1 MSAQNNGSG
10 ASDFVSGLQDA
21 VRQNPVS
28 AALVGMG
35 LLWMFTGGNRLS
47 TAAAFFPAVA
57 KGAAAGAADGL
68 LRTAGVVSAAGEG
81 VKSLGERFV
90 DGVRDTLSE
99 ATAATGDA
107 ATRSV
112 EGVKSV
118 AAQSAAQLRS
128 TTAEIGAA
136 DYGVGQLQQNLKQT
150 FERQPLLLGAIG
162 LAIGA
167 GMASAFAATQFEKDA
182 VGFSVCSITL
192 PDPDQRCGGS
202 SQVLRHYS
210 RFSQA
215 AAENGESR
223 ILVGY
228 HFRKAVE
235 DGIVHGT
242 KIGNRAV
249 SLFLRRSR

>member
-10 ASDFVSGLQDA
+10 AGDFVSGLQDA

-182 VGFSVCSITL
+182 VGETAERVT
-192 PDPDQRCGGS
+192 DQLKEMATT
-202 SQVLRHYS
+202 QVDRAT
-210 RFSQA
+210 A
-215 AAENGESR
+215 AAERTLEAIKDEAQAQGLTAAAAKE
-223 ILVGY
+223 G
-228 HFRKAVE
+228 AAA
-235 DGIVHGT
+235 
-242 KIGNRAV
+242 IGKKVKNVAAAA
-249 SLFLRRSR
+249 RSKS

>member
-10 ASDFVSGLQDA
+10 AGDFVSGLQDA

-136 DYGVGQLQQNLKQT
+136 NYGVGQLQQNLKQT

-182 VGFSVCSITL
+182 VGETAERVT
-192 PDPDQRCGGS
+192 DQLKEMATT
-202 SQVLRHYS
+202 QVDRAT
-210 RFSQA
+210 A
-215 AAENGESR
+215 AAERTVEAIKDEAQAQGLTAAAAKEGAAA
-223 ILVGY
+223 IG
-228 HFRKAVE
+228 RKVKTVA
-235 DGIVHGT
+235 
-242 KIGNRAV
+242 AAA
-249 SLFLRRSR
+249 RSKS

>member
-182 VGFSVCSITL
+182 VGETAERVT
-192 PDPDQRCGGS
+192 DQLKEMATT
-202 SQVLRHYS
+202 QVDRAT
-210 RFSQA
+210 A
-215 AAENGESR
+215 AAERTLEAIKDEAQAQGLTAAAARE
-223 ILVGY
+223 G
-228 HFRKAVE
+228 AAA
-235 DGIVHGT
+235 
-242 KIGNRAV
+242 IGKKVKTVAAAA
-249 SLFLRRSR
+249 RSKS

>member
-182 VGFSVCSITL
+182 VGETAERVT
-192 PDPDQRCGGS
+192 DQLKEMATT
-202 SQVLRHYS
+202 QVDRAT
-210 RFSQA
+210 A
-215 AAENGESR
+215 AAERTVEAIKDEAQAQGLTAAAAKEGAAA
-223 ILVGY
+223 IG
-228 HFRKAVE
+228 RKVKTVA
-235 DGIVHGT
+235 
-242 KIGNRAV
+242 AAA
-249 SLFLRRSR
+249 RSKS

>member
-10 ASDFVSGLQDA
+10 AGDFVSGLQDA

-107 ATRSV
+107 VTRNM

-136 DYGVGQLQQNLKQT
+136 EYGVGQLQQNLKQT

-182 VGFSVCSITL
+182 VGETAERVT
-192 PDPDQRCGGS
+192 DQLKEMATT
-202 SQVLRHYS
+202 QVDKAT
-210 RFSQA
+210 A
-215 AAENGESR
+215 AAERTLEAIKDEAQAQGLTAAAAKE
-223 ILVGY
+223 G
-228 HFRKAVE
+228 AAA
-235 DGIVHGT
+235 
-242 KIGNRAV
+242 IGKKVKTVAAAA
-249 SLFLRRSR
+249 RSKS

>member
-10 ASDFVSGLQDA
+10 AGDFVSGLQDA

-107 ATRSV
+107 ATRTV
-112 EGVKSV
+112 EGVNSV

-182 VGFSVCSITL
+182 VGETAERVT
-192 PDPDQRCGGS
+192 DQLKEMATT
-202 SQVLRHYS
+202 QVDRAT
-210 RFSQA
+210 A
-215 AAENGESR
+215 AAERTVDAIKEEAQAQGLTAAAAKEGAAA
-223 ILVGY
+223 IGKKV
-228 HFRKAVE
+228 K
-235 DGIVHGT
+235 IV
-242 KIGNRAV
+242 AAAA
-249 SLFLRRSR
+249 RSKS

>member
-167 GMASAFAATQFEKDA
+167 GMAGAFAATQFEKDA
-182 VGFSVCSITL
+182 VGETAERVT
-192 PDPDQRCGGS
+192 DQLKEMATT
-202 SQVLRHYS
+202 QVDRAT
-210 RFSQA
+210 A
-215 AAENGESR
+215 AAERTVEAIKDEAQAQGLTAAAAKEGAAA
-223 ILVGY
+223 IG
-228 HFRKAVE
+228 RKVKTVA
-235 DGIVHGT
+235 
-242 KIGNRAV
+242 AAA
-249 SLFLRRSR
+249 RSKS

>member
-10 ASDFVSGLQDA
+10 AGDFVSGLQDA

-68 LRTAGVVSAAGEG
+68 LRSAGVVSAAGEG

-90 DGVRDTLSE
+90 DGVRDTLSD

-107 ATRSV
+107 ATRTV
-112 EGVKSV
+112 EGVKDVASQSV
-118 AAQSAAQLRS
+118 AQLRS

-182 VGFSVCSITL
+182 VGETAERVT
-192 PDPDQRCGGS
+192 DQLKEMATT
-202 SQVLRHYS
+202 QVGRAT
-210 RFSQA
+210 A
-215 AAENGESR
+215 AAERTLDAIKEEAQVQGLTAAAAKE
-223 ILVGY
+223 G
-228 HFRKAVE
+228 AAA
-235 DGIVHGT
+235 
-242 KIGNRAV
+242 IGKKVKNVASAARAKP
-249 SLFLRRSR
+249 

>member
-10 ASDFVSGLQDA
+10 AGDFVSGLQDA

-68 LRTAGVVSAAGEG
+68 LRSAGVVSAAGEG

-107 ATRSV
+107 ATRTL

-118 AAQSAAQLRS
+118 ASQSVPQLRS
-128 TTAEIGAA
+128 TTAEVGAA

-167 GMASAFAATQFEKDA
+167 AMASAFAATQLEKDA
-182 VGFSVCSITL
+182 VGETAERVT
-192 PDPDQRCGGS
+192 DQLKEMATT
-202 SQVLRHYS
+202 QVDRAT
-210 RFSQA
+210 A
-215 AAENGESR
+215 AAERTLDAIKEEAQVQGLTAAAAKE
-223 ILVGY
+223 G
-228 HFRKAVE
+228 AAA
-235 DGIVHGT
+235 
-242 KIGNRAV
+242 IGKKVKNVASAARGK
-249 SLFLRRSR
+249 S

>member
-10 ASDFVSGLQDA
+10 AGDFVSGLQDA

-182 VGFSVCSITL
+182 VGETAERVT
-192 PDPDQRCGGS
+192 DQLKEMATT
-202 SQVLRHYS
+202 QVDRAT
-210 RFSQA
+210 A
-215 AAENGESR
+215 AAERTLEAIKDEAQAQGLTAAAARE
-223 ILVGY
+223 G
-228 HFRKAVE
+228 AAA
-235 DGIVHGT
+235 
-242 KIGNRAV
+242 IGKKVKTVAAAA
-249 SLFLRRSR
+249 RSKS

>member
-1 MSAQNNGSG
+1 MSAQSNGSG
-10 ASDFVSGLQDA
+10 AGDFVSGLQDA

-112 EGVKSV
+112 EGVRSV

-128 TTAEIGAA
+128 TSAEIGAA

-182 VGFSVCSITL
+182 VGETAERVT
-192 PDPDQRCGGS
+192 DQLKEIATT
-202 SQVLRHYS
+202 QVDRAT
-210 RFSQA
+210 A
-215 AAENGESR
+215 AAGRTLEAIKDEAQAQGLTAAAAKE
-223 ILVGY
+223 G
-228 HFRKAVE
+228 AAA
-235 DGIVHGT
+235 
-242 KIGNRAV
+242 IGKKVKSVAAAA
-249 SLFLRRSR
+249 RSKS

>member
-10 ASDFVSGLQDA
+10 AGDFVSGLQDA

-182 VGFSVCSITL
+182 VGETAERVT
-192 PDPDQRCGGS
+192 DQLKEMATT
-202 SQVLRHYS
+202 QVDRVT
-210 RFSQA
+210 A
-215 AAENGESR
+215 AAERTVDAIKEEAQAQGLTAAAAKE
-223 ILVGY
+223 G
-228 HFRKAVE
+228 AAA
-235 DGIVHGT
+235 
-242 KIGNRAV
+242 IGKKVKTVAAAA
-249 SLFLRRSR
+249 RSKS

>member
-1 MSAQNNGSG
+1 MSAQSNGSG
-10 ASDFVSGLQDA
+10 AGDFVSGLQDA

-182 VGFSVCSITL
+182 VGETAERVT
-192 PDPDQRCGGS
+192 DQLKEIATT
-202 SQVLRHYS
+202 QVDRAT
-210 RFSQA
+210 A
-215 AAENGESR
+215 AAGRTLEAIKDEAQAQGLTAAAAKE
-223 ILVGY
+223 G
-228 HFRKAVE
+228 AAA
-235 DGIVHGT
+235 
-242 KIGNRAV
+242 IGKKVKNVAAAA
-249 SLFLRRSR
+249 RSKS

>member
-107 ATRSV
+107 ATRTV
-112 EGVKSV
+112 EGVNSV

-182 VGFSVCSITL
+182 VGETAERVT
-192 PDPDQRCGGS
+192 DQLKEMATT
-202 SQVLRHYS
+202 QVDRAT
-210 RFSQA
+210 A
-215 AAENGESR
+215 AAERTVDAIKEEAQAQGLTAAAAKEGAAA
-223 ILVGY
+223 IGKKV
-228 HFRKAVE
+228 K
-235 DGIVHGT
+235 IV
-242 KIGNRAV
+242 AAAA
-249 SLFLRRSR
+249 RSKS

>member
-182 VGFSVCSITL
+182 VGETAERVT
-192 PDPDQRCGGS
+192 DQLKEMATT
-202 SQVLRHYS
+202 QVDRAT
-210 RFSQA
+210 A
-215 AAENGESR
+215 AAERTLEAIKDEAQAQGLTAAAAKE
-223 ILVGY
+223 G
-228 HFRKAVE
+228 AAA
-235 DGIVHGT
+235 
-242 KIGNRAV
+242 IGKKVKTVAAAA
-249 SLFLRRSR
+249 RSKS

>member
-10 ASDFVSGLQDA
+10 AGDFVSGLQDA

-68 LRTAGVVSAAGEG
+68 LRPAGVVSAAGEG

-182 VGFSVCSITL
+182 VGETAERVT
-192 PDPDQRCGGS
+192 DQLKEMATT
-202 SQVLRHYS
+202 QVDRAT
-210 RFSQA
+210 A
-215 AAENGESR
+215 AAERTVEAIKDEAQAQGLTAAAAREGAAA
-223 ILVGY
+223 IGKKV
-228 HFRKAVE
+228 KAV
-235 DGIVHGT
+235 
-242 KIGNRAV
+242 AAAA
-249 SLFLRRSR
+249 RSKS

>member
-1 MSAQNNGSG
+1 
-10 ASDFVSGLQDA
+10 LQDA

-107 ATRSV
+107 ATRTV
-112 EGVKSV
+112 EGVNSV

-182 VGFSVCSITL
+182 VGETAERVT
-192 PDPDQRCGGS
+192 DQLKEMATT
-202 SQVLRHYS
+202 QVDRVT
-210 RFSQA
+210 A
-215 AAENGESR
+215 AAERTVDAIKEEAQAQGLTAAAAKE
-223 ILVGY
+223 G
-228 HFRKAVE
+228 AAA
-235 DGIVHGT
+235 
-242 KIGNRAV
+242 IGKKVKTVAAAA
-249 SLFLRRSR
+249 RSKS

>member
-107 ATRSV
+107 ATRCV

-182 VGFSVCSITL
+182 VGETAERVT
-192 PDPDQRCGGS
+192 DQLKEMATT
-202 SQVLRHYS
+202 QVDRVT
-210 RFSQA
+210 A
-215 AAENGESR
+215 AAERTVDAIKEEAQAQGLTAAAAKEGAAA
-223 ILVGY
+223 IGKKV
-228 HFRKAVE
+228 K
-235 DGIVHGT
+235 IV
-242 KIGNRAV
+242 AAAA
-249 SLFLRRSR
+249 RSKS

>member
-182 VGFSVCSITL
+182 VGETAERVT
-192 PDPDQRCGGS
+192 DQLKEMATT
-202 SQVLRHYS
+202 QVDRAT
-210 RFSQA
+210 A
-215 AAENGESR
+215 AAERTLEAIKDEAQAQGLTAAAAKEGAAA
-223 ILVGY
+223 IG
-228 HFRKAVE
+228 RKVKTVA
-235 DGIVHGT
+235 
-242 KIGNRAV
+242 AAA
-249 SLFLRRSR
+249 RSKS

>member
-10 ASDFVSGLQDA
+10 AGDFVSGLQDA

-68 LRTAGVVSAAGEG
+68 LRSAGVVSAAGEG

-107 ATRSV
+107 ATRTV

-118 AAQSAAQLRS
+118 GSQSVAQLRS

-167 GMASAFAATQFEKDA
+167 GMASAFAATQLEKDA
-182 VGFSVCSITL
+182 VGETAERVT
-192 PDPDQRCGGS
+192 DQLKEMATT
-202 SQVLRHYS
+202 QVDRAT
-210 RFSQA
+210 A
-215 AAENGESR
+215 AAER
-223 ILVGY
+223 TLVAIKEEAQVQGLTAAAA
-228 HFRKAVE
+228 KEGAAA
-235 DGIVHGT
+235 
-242 KIGNRAV
+242 IGKKVKNVASAARGK
-249 SLFLRRSR
+249 S

>member
-10 ASDFVSGLQDA
+10 AGDFVSGLQDA

-182 VGFSVCSITL
+182 VGETAERVT
-192 PDPDQRCGGS
+192 DQLKEMATT
-202 SQVLRHYS
+202 QVDRAT
-210 RFSQA
+210 A
-215 AAENGESR
+215 AAERTLEAIKDEAQAQGLTAAAAKEGAAA
-223 ILVGY
+223 IG
-228 HFRKAVE
+228 RKVKTVA
-235 DGIVHGT
+235 
-242 KIGNRAV
+242 AAA
-249 SLFLRRSR
+249 RSKS

>member
-10 ASDFVSGLQDA
+10 AGDFVSGLQDA

-136 DYGVGQLQQNLKQT
+136 DYGVGPLQQNLKQT

-182 VGFSVCSITL
+182 VGETAERVT
-192 PDPDQRCGGS
+192 DQLKEMATT
-202 SQVLRHYS
+202 QVDRAT
-210 RFSQA
+210 A
-215 AAENGESR
+215 AAERTLEAIKDEAQAQGLTAAAAKE
-223 ILVGY
+223 G
-228 HFRKAVE
+228 AAA
-235 DGIVHGT
+235 
-242 KIGNRAV
+242 IGKKVKTVAAAA
-249 SLFLRRSR
+249 RSKS

>member
-1 MSAQNNGSG
+1 MSTQNNGSG

-182 VGFSVCSITL
+182 VGETAERVT
-192 PDPDQRCGGS
+192 DQLKEMATT
-202 SQVLRHYS
+202 QVDRAT
-210 RFSQA
+210 A
-215 AAENGESR
+215 AAERTVEAIKDEAQAQGLTAAAAKEGAAA
-223 ILVGY
+223 IG
-228 HFRKAVE
+228 RKVKTVA
-235 DGIVHGT
+235 
-242 KIGNRAV
+242 AAA
-249 SLFLRRSR
+249 RSKS

>member
-1 MSAQNNGSG
+1 MSAQSNGSG
-10 ASDFVSGLQDA
+10 AGDFVSGLQDA

-112 EGVKSV
+112 EGVRSV

-182 VGFSVCSITL
+182 VGETAERVT
-192 PDPDQRCGGS
+192 DQLKEMATT
-202 SQVLRHYS
+202 QVDRAT
-210 RFSQA
+210 A
-215 AAENGESR
+215 AAGRTLEAIKDEAQAQGLTAAAAKE
-223 ILVGY
+223 G
-228 HFRKAVE
+228 AAA
-235 DGIVHGT
+235 
-242 KIGNRAV
+242 IGKKVKNVAAAA
-249 SLFLRRSR
+249 RSKS

>member
-1 MSAQNNGSG
+1 MSAQNNGAG
-10 ASDFVSGLQDA
+10 DFVSGLQDA

-68 LRTAGVVSAAGEG
+68 LRSAGVVSAAGEG
-81 VKSLGERFV
+81 VKSLGERFA

-107 ATRSV
+107 ATRTV

-118 AAQSAAQLRS
+118 ASQSVAELRS

-150 FERQPLLLGAIG
+150 LERQPLLLGAIG

-167 GMASAFAATQFEKDA
+167 GIASSFAATQFERDA
-182 VGFSVCSITL
+182 VGETAERVT
-192 PDPDQRCGGS
+192 DQLKEIATT
-202 SQVLRHYS
+202 QVDRAT
-210 RFSQA
+210 A
-215 AAENGESR
+215 AAERTLDAIKDEAQAQGLTAAAAKEGAAA
-223 ILVGY
+223 I
-228 HFRKAVE
+228 RKKVKSVASAASA
-235 DGIVHGT
+235 
-242 KIGNRAV
+242 K
-249 SLFLRRSR
+249 S

>member
-1 MSAQNNGSG
+1 MSAQSNGSG
-10 ASDFVSGLQDA
+10 AGDFVSGLQDA

-182 VGFSVCSITL
+182 VGETAERVT
-192 PDPDQRCGGS
+192 DQLKEMATT
-202 SQVLRHYS
+202 QVDRAT
-210 RFSQA
+210 A
-215 AAENGESR
+215 AAER
-223 ILVGY
+223 T
-228 HFRKAVE
+228 VE
-235 DGIVHGT
+235 AIKDEAQAQGLTAAAAKEGAAAIGKKVKIV
-242 KIGNRAV
+242 AAAA
-249 SLFLRRSR
+249 RSKS

>member
-1 MSAQNNGSG
+1 MSTQNNGSG

-107 ATRSV
+107 ATRTV
-112 EGVKSV
+112 EGVNSV

-182 VGFSVCSITL
+182 VGETAERVT
-192 PDPDQRCGGS
+192 DQLKEMATT
-202 SQVLRHYS
+202 QVDRVT
-210 RFSQA
+210 A
-215 AAENGESR
+215 AAERTVDAIKEEAQAQGLTAAAAKE
-223 ILVGY
+223 G
-228 HFRKAVE
+228 AAA
-235 DGIVHGT
+235 
-242 KIGNRAV
+242 IGKKVKTVAAAA
-249 SLFLRRSR
+249 RSKS

>member
-10 ASDFVSGLQDA
+10 AGDFVSGLQDA

-182 VGFSVCSITL
+182 VGETAERVT
-192 PDPDQRCGGS
+192 DQLKEMATT
-202 SQVLRHYS
+202 QVDRAT
-210 RFSQA
+210 A
-215 AAENGESR
+215 AAGRTLEAMKDEAQAQGLTAAAAKEGAAA
-223 ILVGY
+223 IG
-228 HFRKAVE
+228 RKVKTVA
-235 DGIVHGT
+235 
-242 KIGNRAV
+242 AAA
-249 SLFLRRSR
+249 RSKS

>member
-1 MSAQNNGSG
+1 MSAQSNGSG
-10 ASDFVSGLQDA
+10 AGDFVSGLQDA

-112 EGVKSV
+112 EGVRSV

-182 VGFSVCSITL
+182 VGETAERVT
-192 PDPDQRCGGS
+192 DQLKEMATT
-202 SQVLRHYS
+202 QVDRAT
-210 RFSQA
+210 A
-215 AAENGESR
+215 AAGRTLEAIKDEAQAQGLTAAAAKEGAAAIGKKVKSVASAAR
-223 ILVGY
+223 
-228 HFRKAVE
+228 
-235 DGIVHGT
+235 T
-242 KIGNRAV
+242 K
-249 SLFLRRSR
+249 S

>member
-1 MSAQNNGSG
+1 MSAQSNGSG
-10 ASDFVSGLQDA
+10 AGDFVSGLQDA

-182 VGFSVCSITL
+182 VGETAERVTDQLKEMATTQVDRATSAAERTL
-192 PDPDQRCGGS
+192 EAIKDEAQAQG
-202 SQVLRHYS
+202 LT
-210 RFSQA
+210 A
-215 AAENGESR
+215 AAAKEG
-223 ILVGY
+223 
-228 HFRKAVE
+228 AAA
-235 DGIVHGT
+235 
-242 KIGNRAV
+242 IGKKVKNVAAAA
-249 SLFLRRSR
+249 RSKS

>member
-182 VGFSVCSITL
+182 VGETAERVT
-192 PDPDQRCGGS
+192 DQLKEMATT
-202 SQVLRHYS
+202 QVDRVT
-210 RFSQA
+210 A
-215 AAENGESR
+215 AAERTVDAIKEEAQAQGLTAAAAKE
-223 ILVGY
+223 G
-228 HFRKAVE
+228 AAA
-235 DGIVHGT
+235 
-242 KIGNRAV
+242 IGKKVKTVAAAA
-249 SLFLRRSR
+249 RSKS

>member
-1 MSAQNNGSG
+1 MSTQNNGSG

-57 KGAAAGAADGL
+57 KVAAAGAADGL

-128 TTAEIGAA
+128 TSAEIGAA

-182 VGFSVCSITL
+182 VGETAERVT
-192 PDPDQRCGGS
+192 DQLKEMATT
-202 SQVLRHYS
+202 QVDRAT
-210 RFSQA
+210 A
-215 AAENGESR
+215 AAGRTLEAIKDEAQAQGLTAAAAKE
-223 ILVGY
+223 G
-228 HFRKAVE
+228 AAA
-235 DGIVHGT
+235 
-242 KIGNRAV
+242 IGKKVKTVAAAA
-249 SLFLRRSR
+249 RSKS